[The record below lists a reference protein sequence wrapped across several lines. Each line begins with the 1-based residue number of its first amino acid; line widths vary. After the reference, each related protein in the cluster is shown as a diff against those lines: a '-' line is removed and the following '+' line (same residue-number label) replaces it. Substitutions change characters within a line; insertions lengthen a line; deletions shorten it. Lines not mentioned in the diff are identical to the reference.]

1 MDKNQASLTKQR
13 HQDPETSSSHAARST
28 PDRLRHSLL
37 SQGGAQ
43 VFKLLVTIG
52 IGGWTAR
59 YLGPQNLGTL
69 SYVTALVGLLGP
81 LGSLGVKGSL
91 SAMLCESP
99 PLPGL
104 LGSALLIE
112 LIGTLVIA
120 VVLIPFAWAAK
131 DPVVVGLIG
140 FAVAGN
146 LLGSSE
152 IFEVELLNR
161 QRGTQL
167 ARLGMIQTVAG
178 ALLSVLALLAQAPLL
193 VFGGLP
199 VIQAGIRGWLL
210 ALAVQAGRPLQ
221 LLKQATWATSRD
233 LIKRGWP
240 LLLAGL
246 SVMLYMKSDQVML
259 EWLRGPVDVGQ
270 YSVAVRVAESLYF
283 LPVVLANTFL
293 PRIGRGSGRFAS
305 DPGLRQLYRSAW
317 FLGVGMALTSMMVL
331 PPLVPLVFG
340 DEFLPAQAALVWLG
354 PAAFAVATGCASG
367 VWLNTQ
373 GFQKLIAQRSAIGA
387 LVNIILNLLLIPRMG
402 FIGAALATS
411 VSQVSSVYLIGI
423 LRMEIS
429 ANLINLIFPFRRVHI
444 RS

>member
-1 MDKNQASLTKQR
+1 VT
-13 HQDPETSSSHAARST
+13 PSSPSSPTARFT

-43 VFKLLVTIG
+43 VFKLLVSIG

-69 SYVTALVGLLGP
+69 SYVAALVGLLSP

-91 SAMLCESP
+91 RAMLCEEP

-140 FAVAGN
+140 LAVVGN

-167 ARLGMIQTVAG
+167 ARLGAIQTVAG

-199 VIQAGIRGWLL
+199 VIQAAIRGWLL
-210 ALAVQAGRPLQ
+210 AAAVQAARPLQ
-221 LLKQATWATSRD
+221 LLKQATWETSRD

-240 LLLAGL
+240 LLLSGL
-246 SVMLYMKSDQVML
+246 SVMLYTKSDQVML
-259 EWLRGPVDVGQ
+259 EWLRGPEDVGQ
-270 YSVAVRVAESLYF
+270 YSVAVRVTESLYF

-293 PRIGRGSGRFAS
+293 PRLGGGSGNFQK
-305 DPGLRQLYRSAW
+305 DLGLRQLYRSAW
-317 FLGVGMALTSMMVL
+317 LLGVGMVALTAFVL
-331 PPLVPLVFG
+331 PPLTIFVFG
-340 DEFLPAQAALVWLG
+340 EQYGESLDALQFLAPCG
-354 PAAFAVATGCASG
+354 FAVATGVASSA
-367 VWLNTQ
+367 WLNRRGVRLLKMIPLRTAAANV
-373 GFQKLIAQRSAIGA
+373 L
-387 LVNIILNLLLIPRMG
+387 NIFLNLWLIPQMG
-402 FIGAALATS
+402 IVGAALATS
-411 VSQVSSVYLIGI
+411 VSYYFATFAVMLVYSG
-423 LRMEIS
+423 ET
-429 ANLINLIFPFRRVHI
+429 RRNALFLLAPL
-444 RS
+444 

>member
-1 MDKNQASLTKQR
+1 MT
-13 HQDPETSSSHAARST
+13 PSSPSSPTARFT

-43 VFKLLVTIG
+43 VFKLLVSIG
-52 IGGWTAR
+52 IGGWAAR

-69 SYVTALVGLLGP
+69 SYVAALVGLLSP

-91 SAMLCESP
+91 RAMLCEEP

-140 FAVAGN
+140 LAVVGN

-167 ARLGMIQTVAG
+167 ARLGAIQTVAG

-199 VIQAGIRGWLL
+199 VIQAAIRGWLL
-210 ALAVQAGRPLQ
+210 AAAVQAARPLQ
-221 LLKQATWATSRD
+221 LLKQATWETSRD

-240 LLLAGL
+240 LLLSGL
-246 SVMLYMKSDQVML
+246 SVMLYTKSDQVML
-259 EWLRGPVDVGQ
+259 EWLRGPEDVGQ
-270 YSVAVRVAESLYF
+270 YSVAVRVTESLYF

-293 PRIGRGSGRFAS
+293 PRLGGGSGNFQK
-305 DPGLRQLYRSAW
+305 DLGLRQLYRSAW
-317 FLGVGMALTSMMVL
+317 LLGVGMVALTAFVL
-331 PPLVPLVFG
+331 PPLTIFVFG
-340 DEFLPAQAALVWLG
+340 EQYGESLDALQFLAPCG
-354 PAAFAVATGCASG
+354 FAVATGVASSA
-367 VWLNTQ
+367 WLNRRGVRLLKMIPLRTAAANV
-373 GFQKLIAQRSAIGA
+373 L
-387 LVNIILNLLLIPRMG
+387 NIFLNLWLIPQMG
-402 FIGAALATS
+402 IVGAALATS
-411 VSQVSSVYLIGI
+411 VSYYFATFAVMLVYSG
-423 LRMEIS
+423 ET
-429 ANLINLIFPFRRVHI
+429 RRNALFLLAPL
-444 RS
+444 

>member
-1 MDKNQASLTKQR
+1 MT
-13 HQDPETSSSHAARST
+13 PSSPTARFT

-43 VFKLLVTIG
+43 VLKLLVSIG

-59 YLGPQNLGTL
+59 YLGPQSFGTL
-69 SYVTALVGLLGP
+69 SYVAALVGLLGP

-91 SAMLCESP
+91 RAMLCEEP

-112 LIGTLVIA
+112 LIGTLVMA

-140 FAVAGN
+140 LAVVGN
-146 LLGSSE
+146 LLGSSD
-152 IFEVELLNR
+152 ILEVELLNR

-167 ARLGMIQTVAG
+167 ARLGTIQTVAG

-210 ALAVQAGRPLQ
+210 AAAVQAAKPLQ
-221 LLKQATWATSRD
+221 LLKQATWETSRI

-259 EWLRGPVDVGQ
+259 EWLRGPEDVGQ

-293 PRIGRGSGRFAS
+293 PRLGGGSGNFQK
-305 DPGLRQLYRSAW
+305 DLGLRQLYRSAW
-317 FLGVGMALTSMMVL
+317 LLGVGMFALTAFVL
-331 PPLVPLVFG
+331 PPLTIFVFG
-340 DEFLPAQAALVWLG
+340 EQYGESLDALQFLAPCG
-354 PAAFAVATGCASG
+354 FAVATGVASSA
-367 VWLNTQ
+367 WLNCRGGRLLKVIPLRT
-373 GFQKLIAQRSAIGA
+373 AAA
-387 LVNIILNLLLIPRMG
+387 MILNIFLNLWLIPLMG
-402 FIGAALATS
+402 VTGAALATS
-411 VSQVSSVYLIGI
+411 VSYYFATFAVMLVYSG
-423 LRMEIS
+423 ET
-429 ANLINLIFPFRRVHI
+429 RRNALFLLAPL
-444 RS
+444 

>member
-1 MDKNQASLTKQR
+1 M
-13 HQDPETSSSHAARST
+13 
-28 PDRLRHSLL
+28 
-37 SQGGAQ
+37 
-43 VFKLLVTIG
+43 FKLLVSIG

-69 SYVTALVGLLGP
+69 SYVAALVGLLSP

-91 SAMLCESP
+91 RAMLCEEP

-140 FAVAGN
+140 LAVVGN

-167 ARLGMIQTVAG
+167 ARLGAIQTVAG

-199 VIQAGIRGWLL
+199 VIQAAIRGWLL
-210 ALAVQAGRPLQ
+210 AAAVQAARPLQ
-221 LLKQATWATSRD
+221 LLKQATWETSRD

-240 LLLAGL
+240 LLLSGL
-246 SVMLYMKSDQVML
+246 SVMLYTKSDQVML
-259 EWLRGPVDVGQ
+259 EWLRGPEDVGQ
-270 YSVAVRVAESLYF
+270 YSVAVRVTESLYF

-293 PRIGRGSGRFAS
+293 PRLGGGSGNFQK
-305 DPGLRQLYRSAW
+305 DLGLRQLYRSAW
-317 FLGVGMALTSMMVL
+317 LLGVGMVALTAFVL
-331 PPLVPLVFG
+331 PPLTIFVFG
-340 DEFLPAQAALVWLG
+340 EQYGESLDALQFLAPCG
-354 PAAFAVATGCASG
+354 FAVATGVASSA
-367 VWLNTQ
+367 WLNRRGVRLLKMIPLRTAAANV
-373 GFQKLIAQRSAIGA
+373 L
-387 LVNIILNLLLIPRMG
+387 NIFLNLWLIPQMG
-402 FIGAALATS
+402 IVGAALATS
-411 VSQVSSVYLIGI
+411 VSYYFATFAVMLVYSG
-423 LRMEIS
+423 ET
-429 ANLINLIFPFRRVHI
+429 RRNALFLLAPL
-444 RS
+444 

>member
-1 MDKNQASLTKQR
+1 M
-13 HQDPETSSSHAARST
+13 ARFT
-28 PDRLRHSLL
+28 PDRLSHSLL

-43 VFKLLVTIG
+43 VFMLLVSIG

-69 SYVTALVGLLGP
+69 SYVAALVGLLGP

-91 SAMLCESP
+91 SAMLCEEP

-140 FAVAGN
+140 LAVVGN

-167 ARLGMIQTVAG
+167 ARVGTVQTVAG

-210 ALAVQAGRPLQ
+210 AAAMQAARPLQ
-221 LLKQATWATSRD
+221 LLKQATWETSSA
-233 LIKRGWP
+233 LIQRGWP

-246 SVMLYMKSDQVML
+246 SVMLYVRSDQVML
-259 EWLRGPVDVGQ
+259 EWLGGAADVGQ
-270 YSVAVRVAESLYF
+270 YSVAARVAESLYF
-283 LPVVLANTFL
+283 MPVILTNTFL
-293 PRIGRGSGRFAS
+293 PRIGRAAVRNELNSS
-305 DPGLRQLYRSAW
+305 LQQLYSSAW
-317 FLGVGMALTSMMVL
+317 FLGVGMALTSSFLL
-331 PPLVPLVFG
+331 PLLVPLVFG
-340 DEFLPAQAALVWLG
+340 SEFAPAQATLAWLG
-354 PAAFAVATGCASG
+354 PASFSVSIGCASG
-367 VWLNTQ
+367 AWLNVN
-373 GFQKLIAQRSAIGA
+373 GYKRLIVRRSLTGA
-387 LVNIILNLLLIPRMG
+387 VLNIVLNLALIPEMG
-402 FIGAALATS
+402 VNGAAAATLVSYTCAPVLGMLWHSPETRRNALFLLAP
-411 VSQVSSVYLIGI
+411 LP
-423 LRMEIS
+423 R
-429 ANLINLIFPFRRVHI
+429 FHP
-444 RS
+444 

>member
-1 MDKNQASLTKQR
+1 LSTSSLTN
-13 HQDPETSSSHAARST
+13 PFT

-43 VFKLLVTIG
+43 VFKLLVSIG
-52 IGGWTAR
+52 IGGWMAR

-69 SYVTALVGLLGP
+69 SYVAALVGLLGP

-91 SAMLCESP
+91 SAMLCEERP
-99 PLPGL
+99 RPGL
-104 LGSALLIE
+104 QGSALLIE

-131 DPVVVGLIG
+131 DPVVVGLICL
-140 FAVAGN
+140 AVVGN

-161 QRGTQL
+161 QQGTQL
-167 ARLGMIQTVAG
+167 ARLGTIQTVAG

-210 ALAVQAGRPLQ
+210 ALAVQAARPLQ
-221 LLKQATWATSRD
+221 LLKQATWETSRA

-259 EWLRGPVDVGQ
+259 EWLRGPEDLGQ

-283 LPVVLANTFL
+283 LPVVLSNTFL
-293 PRIGRGSGRFAS
+293 PRLGGGSGQFQT
-305 DPGLRQLYRSAW
+305 DPR
-317 FLGVGMALTSMMVL
+317 VTPALSECL
-331 PPLVPLVFG
+331 AFG
-340 DEFLPAQAALVWLG
+340 CGD
-354 PAAFAVATGCASG
+354 GCPHCFSLAP
-367 VWLNTQ
+367 
-373 GFQKLIAQRSAIGA
+373 IY
-387 LVNIILNLLLIPRMG
+387 NLC
-402 FIGAALATS
+402 FW
-411 VSQVSSVYLIGI
+411 
-423 LRMEIS
+423 
-429 ANLINLIFPFRRVHI
+429 
-444 RS
+444 